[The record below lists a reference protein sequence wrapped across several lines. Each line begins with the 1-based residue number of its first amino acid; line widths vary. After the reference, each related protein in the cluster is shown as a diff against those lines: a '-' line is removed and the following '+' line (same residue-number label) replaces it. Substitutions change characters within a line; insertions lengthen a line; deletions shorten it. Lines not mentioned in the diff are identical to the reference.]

1 MNSPKLVVR
10 RMAESE
16 LNLALEWAAA
26 EGWNP
31 GLHDG
36 ECFYDADPEGFFL
49 GEFAGGEPIGCV
61 SAVAYDK
68 HYGFLG
74 FYIVK
79 PQYRG
84 RGFGLQLWDAAM
96 AYLGGRNV
104 GLDGVVAQ
112 QGNYR
117 KSGFKLACR
126 NIRHQGEGG
135 GAEPSGLL
143 DLSSVTFDEIARYD
157 GTVFPSARP
166 GFLRRWIRQP
176 QGAAFGVQGKQ
187 RLEGY
192 GVLRA
197 CRRGFKIG
205 PLFADD
211 PHIAGTLFQGL
222 ASRVPGQPIFLDNPE
237 AIPPPSNW
245 RNGMAWSRCSRLHAC
260 IQRDPPLNGLI
271 AVSVLR
277 LSSSVKG
284 LRRLRVGLGH
294 GRHLAGMLGQRI
306 MVPVRH
312 LLPQ

>member
-1 MNSPKLVVR
+1 MNSSKLIVR

-31 GLHDG
+31 GLYDA
-36 ECFYDADPEGFFL
+36 ECFYAADREGFFV

-61 SAVAYDK
+61 SAVAYDE
-68 HYGFLG
+68 HYGFVG

-79 PQYRG
+79 SQYRG

-96 AYLGGRNV
+96 AHMGGRNV
-104 GLDGVVAQ
+104 GLDGVIAQ

-117 KSGFKLACR
+117 KSGFKLAYR
-126 NIRHQGEGG
+126 DIRHQGEGG

-143 DLSSVTFDEIARYD
+143 DLSSIAFDEIARYD
-157 GTVFPSARP
+157 GTVFPAARP
-166 GFLRRWIRQP
+166 SFLHRWIRQP
-176 QGAAFGVQGKQ
+176 QGVAFGVYAKQ

-211 PHIAGTLFQGL
+211 SHIADTLFQGL
-222 ASRVPGQPIFLDNPE
+222 ASRVPGQPIFLDTPE
-237 AIPPPSNW
+237 ANPAAIELAKQH
-245 RNGMAWSRCSRLHAC
+245 GMEPVFETARMYT
-260 IQRDPPLNGLI
+260 
-271 AVSVLR
+271 
-277 LSSSVKG
+277 KG
-284 LRRLRVGLGH
+284 LPPGQIDRCFGVTTFELG
-294 GRHLAGMLGQRI
+294 
-306 MVPVRH
+306 
-312 LLPQ
+312 

>member
-1 MNSPKLVVR
+1 MNSPKLIVR

-31 GLHDG
+31 GLHDA
-36 ECFYDADPEGFFL
+36 ECFYAAYPEGFFL
-49 GEFAGGEPIGCV
+49 GEFADGEPIGCV

-117 KSGFKLACR
+117 KSGFKLAYR

-143 DLSSVTFDEIARYD
+143 DLPSVAFDEIARYD

-166 GFLRRWIRQP
+166 SFLRLWIRQP

-211 PHIAGTLFQGL
+211 PYIAGTLFQGL
-222 ASRVPGQPIFLDNPE
+222 ASRVPGQPIFLDTPE
-237 AIPPPSNW
+237 ANPAAIELAK
-245 RNGMAWSRCSRLHAC
+245 RHGMEPVFETARMYTMGSPAGRIDRCF
-260 IQRDPPLNGLI
+260 G
-271 AVSVLR
+271 VTTFE
-277 LSSSVKG
+277 
-284 LRRLRVGLGH
+284 LG
-294 GRHLAGMLGQRI
+294 
-306 MVPVRH
+306 
-312 LLPQ
+312 

>member
-31 GLHDG
+31 GLHDA
-36 ECFYDADPEGFFL
+36 ECFYAADLEGFFL
-49 GEFAGGEPIGCV
+49 GEFADGEPIGCV
-61 SAVAYDK
+61 SAVAYDRN
-68 HYGFLG
+68 YGFLG

-117 KSGFKLACR
+117 KSGFKLAYR

-143 DLSSVTFDEIARYD
+143 DLSFVAFDEIARYD
-157 GTVFPSARP
+157 GTVFPAARP
-166 GFLRRWIRQP
+166 SFLRRSIRQP
-176 QGAAFGVQGKQ
+176 QEAAFGVQGKQ
-187 RLEGY
+187 RG
-192 GVLRA
+192 
-197 CRRGFKIG
+197 I
-205 PLFADD
+205 
-211 PHIAGTLFQGL
+211 
-222 ASRVPGQPIFLDNPE
+222 
-237 AIPPPSNW
+237 
-245 RNGMAWSRCSRLHAC
+245 RCVVYQ
-260 IQRDPPLNGLI
+260 II
-271 AVSVLR
+271 
-277 LSSSVKG
+277 
-284 LRRLRVGLGH
+284 
-294 GRHLAGMLGQRI
+294 
-306 MVPVRH
+306 
-312 LLPQ
+312 

>member
-1 MNSPKLVVR
+1 MNSSKLIVR

-31 GLHDG
+31 GLYDA
-36 ECFYDADPEGFFL
+36 ECFYAADREGFFV

-61 SAVAYDK
+61 SAVAYDE
-68 HYGFLG
+68 HYGFVG

-79 PQYRG
+79 SQYRG

-96 AYLGGRNV
+96 AHMGGRNV
-104 GLDGVVAQ
+104 GLDGVIAQ

-117 KSGFKLACR
+117 KSGFKLAYR
-126 NIRHQGEGG
+126 DIRHQGEGG

-143 DLSSVTFDEIARYD
+143 DLSSIAFDEIARYD
-157 GTVFPSARP
+157 GTVFPAARP
-166 GFLRRWIRQP
+166 SFLHRWIRQP
-176 QGAAFGVQGKQ
+176 QGVAFGVYAKQ

-211 PHIAGTLFQGL
+211 SHIADTLFQGL
-222 ASRVPGQPIFLDNPE
+222 ASRVPGQPIFLDTPE
-237 AIPPPSNW
+237 ANPAAIKLAK
-245 RNGMAWSRCSRLHAC
+245 RHGMEPVFETARMYT
-260 IQRDPPLNGLI
+260 
-271 AVSVLR
+271 
-277 LSSSVKG
+277 KG
-284 LRRLRVGLGH
+284 LPPGQIDRCFGVTTFELG
-294 GRHLAGMLGQRI
+294 
-306 MVPVRH
+306 
-312 LLPQ
+312 

>member
-1 MNSPKLVVR
+1 MNSPNLVVR

-16 LNLALEWAAA
+16 LNLALEWAAV

-36 ECFYDADPEGFFL
+36 ECFYAADPEGFFL

-61 SAVAYDK
+61 SAIAYDRR
-68 HYGFLG
+68 YGFLG

-84 RGFGLQLWDAAM
+84 RSFGLQLWDAAM

-117 KSGFKLACR
+117 KSGFKLAYR

-143 DLSSVTFDEIARYD
+143 DLSSVAFDEIARYD
-157 GTVFPSARP
+157 GTVFPAARP
-166 GFLRRWIRQP
+166 SFLRRWIRQP
-176 QGAAFGVQGKQ
+176 QVAAFGVQGKQ
-187 RLEGY
+187 GLEGY

-222 ASRVPGQPIFLDNPE
+222 ASRVPGQPIFLDTPE
-237 AIPPPSNW
+237 ANPAAIELAK
-245 RNGMAWSRCSRLHAC
+245 RHGMEPVFETARMYTKGSPAERLDRCF
-260 IQRDPPLNGLI
+260 G
-271 AVSVLR
+271 VTTFE
-277 LSSSVKG
+277 
-284 LRRLRVGLGH
+284 LG
-294 GRHLAGMLGQRI
+294 
-306 MVPVRH
+306 
-312 LLPQ
+312 

>member
-1 MNSPKLVVR
+1 
-10 RMAESE
+10 MAESE

-31 GLHDG
+31 GPHDG
-36 ECFYDADPEGFFL
+36 ECFYAADPEGFFL

-84 RGFGLQLWDAAM
+84 RVLACSSGMPRWPI
-96 AYLGGRNV
+96 GGRNV

-157 GTVFPSARP
+157 GTVFPAARP

-187 RLEGY
+187 GLEGY

-222 ASRVPGQPIFLDNPE
+222 ASRVPGQPIFLDTPRPSRRHRTGE
-237 AIPPPSNW
+237 TAWHGAGVRDCTHVYKGIPAE
-245 RNGMAWSRCSRLHAC
+245 RIDRCF
-260 IQRDPPLNGLI
+260 G
-271 AVSVLR
+271 VTTFE
-277 LSSSVKG
+277 
-284 LRRLRVGLGH
+284 LG
-294 GRHLAGMLGQRI
+294 
-306 MVPVRH
+306 
-312 LLPQ
+312 